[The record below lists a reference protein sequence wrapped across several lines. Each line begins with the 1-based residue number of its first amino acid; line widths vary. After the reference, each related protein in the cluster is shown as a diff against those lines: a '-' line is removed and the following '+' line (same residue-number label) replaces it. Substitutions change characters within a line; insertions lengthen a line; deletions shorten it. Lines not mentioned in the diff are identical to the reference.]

1 VALDPRAALY
11 RSLLAGRRVLVVLD
25 NARDVEQVRPLLPGS
40 PGCAV
45 VVTSRDQL
53 APLVAVAGAH
63 PLSLDLLSDE
73 EARDLLAR
81 RLGADRVAGE
91 PDAVDEVIAR
101 CARLPLA
108 LSIAAAQAAIR
119 PGFPLA
125 TLAGQLRAAADGLD
139 AFNGG
144 DPSTDVR
151 VVFSWSYRTLSA
163 GAARLFRLLGLH
175 PGPDV
180 AAPAAASLAGLPPA
194 QARPLLAELARAHL
208 LTEHAPGRY
217 AFHDLLRLY
226 AAEQARAQDTEADRR
241 TARHRLLDHYLHTA
255 QAATP
260 WLYGPWC
267 QLPLPPAQP
276 GVTPEEPAGAE
287 AANAWLA
294 AEHQVLMAAIDQAAG
309 AGFEVHAWRL
319 AWTLTLVFEAYG
331 LWREYGAA
339 QSVALDAARRVG
351 DEVGVAYAQQGLG
364 RAYSWLGEDD
374 EAFAHLRQALD
385 RFTALRDETAQANVR
400 LGIGFLFD
408 RKGADDE
415 ALRESQEALV
425 LFRSAGH
432 RSGQAV
438 ALNNIGWSL
447 AQRGRFAEALLHCR
461 ESVDVHRQLGDIQG
475 LAGSWDSLGY
485 VQHHLG
491 DHHRAVASYAESL
504 ALYRQLDDRYNQ
516 AGTLTRLG
524 DTHEA
529 IGDLD
534 AARGAWQRALTLLDG
549 LGHADAEEI
558 RFRLRHRTADGAMM
572 MNHDLDHH
580 G

>member
-1 VALDPRAALY
+1 LVA
-11 RSLLAGRRVLVVLD
+11 AG
-25 NARDVEQVRPLLPGS
+25 ARPLNLG
-40 PGCAV
+40 
-45 VVTSRDQL
+45 
-53 APLVAVAGAH
+53 
-63 PLSLDLLSDE
+63 LLSDE

-81 RLGADRVAGE
+81 RLGADRIARE
-91 PDAVDEVIAR
+91 PDAVDDVIAR

-125 TLAGQLRAAADGLD
+125 ALAGQLRAAADRLD

-180 AAPAAASLAGLPPA
+180 AVPAAASLAGLAPA
-194 QARPLLAELARAHL
+194 QTLPLLTELARAHL

-226 AAEQARAQDTEADRR
+226 AAEQARARDTEADRR

-255 QAATP
+255 QAATR

-267 QLPLPPAQP
+267 QLPLPPAQS
-276 GVTPEEPAGAE
+276 GVTPEEPTDADT
-287 AANAWLA
+287 ANGWLA
-294 AEHQVLMAAIDQAAG
+294 AEHQVLVTAVDQAAS
-309 AGFEVHAWRL
+309 AGFETHAWQL
-319 AWTLTLVFEAYG
+319 AWTLTLVLEAYG
-331 LWREYGAA
+331 LWREYATA
-339 QSVALDAARRVG
+339 QTIALDAAGRVD
-351 DEVGVAYAQQGLG
+351 DEAGMAYAHLGLG
-364 RAYSWLGEDD
+364 RAYSWLGQDD
-374 EAFAHLRQALD
+374 EAFGHLRRTLE
-385 RFTALRDETAQANVR
+385 RFTALRDEAAQANVH
-400 LGIGFLFD
+400 LGMGFLFD
-408 RKGADDE
+408 RKGAADE
-415 ALRESQEALV
+415 AMRESQEALV

-447 AQRGRFAEALLHCR
+447 AQHGRFPQALLHCQ

-491 DHHRAVASYAESL
+491 EHQRAIASYTESL
-504 ALYRQLDDRYNQ
+504 ALYRQLEDRYNQ

-529 IGDLD
+529 TGDLD
-534 AARGAWQRALTLLDG
+534 AAREAWQRALTLLDG
-549 LGHADAEEI
+549 LGHPDAEEI
-558 RFRLRHRTADGAMM
+558 RFRLRHGAVVR
-572 MNHDLDHH
+572 DVSGELPATSVSK
-580 G
+580 